1 MARFETI
8 DCPLFLVNEG
18 HYSGAESSGS
28 AVAGRV
34 QSRPEMT
41 QPVVSFLAEDAM
53 FKLAVL
59 TVSTSGSQGKRDDSS
74 GQAIKDL
81 LEGDGFQVVRYEI
94 VSDDKDTISAKLA
107 EWADSNDVD
116 LIVTT
121 GGTGLGRYDVTPEA
135 CSAILDKE
143 VPGMAEAMRAKT
155 LEFTPMAMI
164 SRSVTG
170 IRGNTLIITLP
181 GSTKGVQECL
191 AVVMPVI
198 PHALELLHRET
209 VSEHPR

>member
-1 MARFETI
+1 
-8 DCPLFLVNEG
+8 
-18 HYSGAESSGS
+18 
-28 AVAGRV
+28 
-34 QSRPEMT
+34 
-41 QPVVSFLAEDAM
+41 M
-53 FKLAVL
+53 FGLAVL
-59 TVSTSGSQGKRDDSS
+59 TISTSGSQATRDDNS
-74 GQAIKDL
+74 GQAIKEM
-81 LEGDGFQVVRYEI
+81 LEGDDFKLVRYEI
-94 VSDDKDTISAKLA
+94 VADNKDTISTKLA
-107 EWADSNDVD
+107 QWADADDVD
-116 LIVTT
+116 LIVST

-135 CSAILDKE
+135 CLAILDKE

-181 GSTKGVQECL
+181 GSTKGVRECL
-191 AVVMPVI
+191 DVVIPVI

>member
-1 MARFETI
+1 MVKS
-8 DCPLFLVNEG
+8 P
-18 HYSGAESSGS
+18 
-28 AVAGRV
+28 
-34 QSRPEMT
+34 
-41 QPVVSFLAEDAM
+41 AEDAM
-53 FKLAVL
+53 FGLAVL
-59 TVSTSGSQGKRDDSS
+59 TVSTSGSQGTRNDSS
-74 GQAIKDL
+74 GQAITEII
-81 LEGDGFQVVRYEI
+81 EGDDFKVVRYEI
-94 VSDDKDTISAKLA
+94 VTDDKATISAKMA
-107 EWADSNDVD
+107 EWADSEDVD
-116 LIVTT
+116 LIVST

-135 CSAILDKE
+135 CLAILDKE

-181 GSTKGVQECL
+181 GSTKGVRECL
-191 AVVMPVI
+191 NVVMPVI

>member
-1 MARFETI
+1 
-8 DCPLFLVNEG
+8 
-18 HYSGAESSGS
+18 
-28 AVAGRV
+28 
-34 QSRPEMT
+34 
-41 QPVVSFLAEDAM
+41 M
-53 FKLAVL
+53 FGLAVL
-59 TVSTSGSQGKRDDSS
+59 TISTSGFQGTRDDNS
-74 GQAIKDL
+74 GQAIKEM
-81 LEGDGFQVVRYEI
+81 LEGDDFKLVRYE
-94 VSDDKDTISAKLA
+94 VVADNKDTISTKLA
-107 EWADSNDVD
+107 EWADADDVD
-116 LIVTT
+116 LIVST

-135 CSAILDKE
+135 CLAILDKE

-181 GSTKGVQECL
+181 GSTKGVRECL
-191 AVVMPVI
+191 DVVIPVI

>member
-1 MARFETI
+1 MPSFSCQRRSLFRCGIIRFCRGWA
-8 DCPLFLVNEG
+8 CPIKAGNDAACG
-18 HYSGAESSGS
+18 IISSG
-28 AVAGRV
+28 GRHV
-34 QSRPEMT
+34 RISRADGQHIRLPG
-41 QPVVSFLAEDAM
+41 Q
-53 FKLAVL
+53 
-59 TVSTSGSQGKRDDSS
+59 RDDSS

-107 EWADSNDVD
+107 EWADSDDVD

-135 CSAILDKE
+135 CLAILDKQ